1 MYFPISGVEV
11 SPIVP
16 IIIAFVVAT
25 ICAGAGIS
33 GAFLLLPFQVLV
45 LGFTAPAVSPTN
57 LFYNIIGIPGGLYRF
72 IKDQRMA
79 WPLFWGIVLGS
90 LPGAVIGAWIRIEL
104 LPDPQV
110 FKFFVGL
117 VLLYLGGRILYQLS
131 GRGIKTI
138 KQNKALNEK
147 FQARI
152 KKLKAAGKSRLA
164 EGLPAEAVIAT
175 KTFSIDK
182 IEYTFWGETFS
193 INTKLIIAMTFV
205 IGVVG
210 GAYGIG
216 GGAIVAPFLV
226 SVVGLPVYTIA
237 GATLGGT
244 LVASVIGIAAF
255 SILGVYPDWML
266 GLFLGIGGFAGT
278 YCGAYLSKYLP
289 ERLIRGILGFL
300 VMVLAGRFIWG
311 FFF

>member
-11 SPIVP
+11 SPFVP
-16 IIIAFVVAT
+16 IIVAFVIAT
-25 ICAGAGIS
+25 LCAGAGVS
-33 GAFLLLPFQVLV
+33 GAFLLLPFQMLV

-72 IKDQRMA
+72 IKDQRIA
-79 WPLFWGIVLGS
+79 WPLFWGIVLGT
-90 LPGAVIGAWIRIEL
+90 LPGVVLGAWIRVEF

-117 VLLYLGGRILYQLS
+117 VLLYLGGRILYQIS
-131 GRGIKTI
+131 GRGIKTT

-152 KKLKAAGKSRLA
+152 KQLKAAGKSRMA
-164 EGLPAEAVIAT
+164 KGLPDEAVIVA
-175 KTFSIDK
+175 KTFSVDK

-193 INTKLIIAMTFV
+193 INTKSIIAMTFV
-205 IGVVG
+205 IGIIG

-216 GGAIVAPFLV
+216 GGAILAPFLV

-237 GATLGGT
+237 AATLAGT
-244 LVASVIGIAAF
+244 FIASVIGVTAF

-266 GLFLGIGGFAGT
+266 GLFFGIGGFLGT
-278 YCGAYLSKYLP
+278 YCGAYLQKYLP
-289 ERLIRGILGFL
+289 ERLMRGILGFL
-300 VMVLAGRFIWG
+300 VTVLAGRFIWG

>member
-11 SPIVP
+11 SPLVP
-16 IIIAFVVAT
+16 IIAAFVIAT
-25 ICAGAGIS
+25 ICAGAGVS
-33 GAFLLLPFQVLV
+33 GALLLLPFQMLV

-57 LFYNIIGIPGGLYRF
+57 LFYSIIGIPGGLYRF
-72 IKDQRMA
+72 IKDRRMT
-79 WPLFWGIVLGS
+79 WPLFWGIVIGT
-90 LPGAVIGAWIRIEL
+90 LPGTVLGAWIRVEF

-117 VLLYLGGRILYQLS
+117 VLLYLGGRILYHLS
-131 GRGIKTI
+131 GKGTKAT

-147 FQARI
+147 FQTRI
-152 KKLKAAGKSRLA
+152 KQLKTAGKSRMA
-164 EGLPAEAVIAT
+164 EGLPAEAVIVT
-175 KTFSIDK
+175 KTFSFDK

-193 INTKLIIAMTFV
+193 INTKSIIAMTFI
-205 IGVVG
+205 IGVIG
-210 GAYGIG
+210 GAYGSG
-216 GGAIVAPFLV
+216 GGAIGAPFLV

-237 GATLGGT
+237 AATLAGT
-244 LVASVIGIAAF
+244 FVASVVGVTAF

-278 YCGAYLSKYLP
+278 YCGAYLQKYLP
-289 ERLIRGILGFL
+289 ERLIRGILGLL

-311 FFF
+311 FFS